1 MGFRPLQGALLLL
14 IGVAAGLAAAR
25 MINPGPGGENPADVL
40 AVVGGKKLTRSDV
53 EQMAPDRFL
62 GLQRQRQALTEQS
75 LDQAIRVKL
84 VEVEAAARGIAPAQ
98 LAKEEVYTK
107 IPEPTDAEVET
118 IYRQSGTTATREQA
132 VGQIRAMLKRQAQS
146 KRYEAFLVELR
157 TKYPVQ
163 ERLEPLRAELSS
175 GDFPSTGTKDA
186 PVTIVEYSD
195 FQCPFCQQMRGT
207 LGQVMEAYGDLV
219 RLEYR
224 QFPLVNIHPG
234 AQVAAEASLCA
245 YQQGRFWELHDAMF
259 QDQNAL
265 AADALKAR
273 ARTLGLDGA
282 KFDECLDSKKYAE
295 QVASDLEEGRKHGVA
310 GTPALFI
317 NGRFLGGNQTAEDIA
332 DVVLDELRRS
342 GRSIEA
348 RRLNPIRLEVASDG
362 FPAKGPADAPVTI
375 VEFADFQCPY
385 CKQILGPL
393 EEVIKNYGDRVRF
406 VYRQFPIA
414 ALHAEAPKAAEASLC
429 ASAQGKFWE
438 MHDAMFADPRT
449 LDVPTLKKMA
459 RSLGINGSQFDAC
472 LDSGEHASE
481 IARDLETGR
490 SLGVTGTPALFINGR
505 FLSGFQRYETIA
517 AIIEDEL
524 TRVPK

>member
-1 MGFRPLQGALLLL
+1 MKMRSAPWALLLL
-14 IGVAAGLAAAR
+14 IGVVAGWVAAR
-25 MINPGPGGENPADVL
+25 MISPDPGGESPTDVL
-40 AVVGGKKLTRSDV
+40 AVVGGKNLTRSDV

-62 GLQRQRQALTEQS
+62 GLQRQRQELTEQS
-75 LDQAIRVKL
+75 LEQAIRVKL
-84 VEVEAAARGIAPAQ
+84 VEVEAATRGIAPAQ

-107 IPEPTDAEVET
+107 IAEPTDAELET
-118 IYRQSGTTATREQA
+118 VYRQSGTTAPREQA
-132 VGQIRAMLKRQAQS
+132 LGQIRAMLKRQAQT

-157 TKYPVQ
+157 TKYPV
-163 ERLEPLRAELSS
+163 EARLEPLRAALST
-175 GDFPSTGTKDA
+175 GDFPSKGPRDA

-219 RLEYR
+219 RMEYR
-224 QFPLVNIHPG
+224 QFPLVSIHPG
-234 AQVAAEASLCA
+234 AQIAAEASLCA
-245 YQQGRFWELHDAMF
+245 NEQGRFWELHDAMF

-265 AADALKAR
+265 SADPLKAR

-282 KFDECLDSKKYAE
+282 KFDECLDSNKYAK

-342 GRSIEA
+342 GRPTDA
-348 RRLNPIRLEVASDG
+348 RRLNPIRLEVAADG

-385 CKQILGPL
+385 CKQILGRL
-393 EEVIKNYGDRVRF
+393 EGVVKNSGDRVRF

-414 ALHAEAPKAAEASLC
+414 AIHAEAQKAAEASLC

-438 MHDAMFADPRT
+438 MHDAMFADPRA
-449 LDVPTLKKMA
+449 LDVPTLKKTA
-459 RSLGINGSQFDAC
+459 RSLGINGSKFDAC

-490 SLGVTGTPALFINGR
+490 SLGVSGTPALFINGR
-505 FLSGFQRYETIA
+505 FLSGFQRYETMA